1 MSKSKFYWSEESL
14 GYCSEFLNSG
24 DTEHFNK
31 VVGLFI
37 SFCQPEGDETYE
49 ELKEDFKKECI
60 RYQIQEEMAKY
71 KINHGEDYWGTDD
84 DINYSNAI
92 AEFFLENG
100 YVDEEWFDYR
110 LKQTALERLADYLT
124 LL

>member
-1 MSKSKFYWSEESL
+1 MSTSKFHWSEESL
-14 GYCSEFLNSG
+14 SYCSEFLNSG

-60 RYQIQEEMAKY
+60 RYQIQEETKKMQ
-71 KINHGEDYWGTDD
+71 NENYWNTDD
-84 DINYSNAI
+84 NINFENAI
-92 AEFFLENG
+92 ADFFLENG
-100 YVDEEWFDYR
+100 YVTEEWFEERYR
-110 LKQTALERLADYLT
+110 QTEQERHSDYLE
-124 LL
+124 LLK